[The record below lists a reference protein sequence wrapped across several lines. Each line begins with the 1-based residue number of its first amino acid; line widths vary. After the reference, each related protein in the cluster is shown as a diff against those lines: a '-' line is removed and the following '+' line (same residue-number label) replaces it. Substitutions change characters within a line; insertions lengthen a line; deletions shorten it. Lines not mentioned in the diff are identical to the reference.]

1 MDNNTLILLGL
12 LVICWTLNPFL
23 KKMMGSKLPAN
34 ENMLFNHTLCSIIIV
49 TYTVYMILNH
59 KCDISNITSL
69 SKKDMLLGVITSIV
83 TVASSLLLIKLLQEN
98 EASHIMPQIQPCVLL
113 LTLLV
118 GCTIFNEKISRNK
131 IRGSFIIVSGLVVI
145 NK

>member
-1 MDNNTLILLGL
+1 MDNNTLILLSL
-12 LVICWTLNPFL
+12 LVVCWTLNPFL

-49 TYTVYMILNH
+49 TYTIYVIMNH

-69 SKKDMLLGVITSIV
+69 AKKDILLGIITSIV
-83 TVASSLLLIKLLQEN
+83 TVASSILLIKLLQEN
-98 EASHIMPQIQPCVLL
+98 EASQIMPQIQPCVLL
-113 LTLLV
+113 LTLLI
-118 GCTIFNEKISRNK
+118 GCTIFNEKITRNK
-131 IRGSFIIVSGLVVI
+131 ILGSFIIVAGLVVI

>member
-12 LVICWTLNPFL
+12 LVLCWTLNPFL

-49 TYTVYMILNH
+49 TYAVYMIMNQ

-69 SKKDMLLGVITSIV
+69 AKKDILLGIITSIV

-98 EASHIMPQIQPCVLL
+98 EASQIMPQIQPCVLL
-113 LTLLV
+113 LTLLI
-118 GCTIFNEKISRNK
+118 GCTIFNEKITRNK
-131 IRGSFIIVSGLVVI
+131 ILGSFIIVAGLIVI